1 MNRII
6 TIAILLLA
14 FAIAPATA
22 QVVTIDECQQWAV
35 AQSSSNLQKELN
47 EQLLQVKLND
57 VSSHYYPTLQID
69 GAVGYMSPITQ
80 LPEAIANDY
89 DIAAPRHDLY
99 NVSLN
104 LQQVVF
110 DGLQASYG
118 RKRERLLNKNEI
130 SKLDLS
136 IAQLKEQVINM
147 YLNLLIIDKQIEI
160 LSNVEKIF
168 QEQSD
173 QLKALLKAGVVYA
186 NSIAQLD
193 VEGLKIQQQKDEMLA
208 NRESLISS
216 LSILTGKD
224 LSNAEFVQPQLPSVS
239 YDLGSSRLEFS
250 IFENT
255 INSLEY
261 QRKLHISKSLPKLAF
276 MAIGGYGRP
285 NYNLLSTKADWF
297 YVVGL
302 KFNIPLID
310 WAKTKGVSDIIAV
323 QKSILES
330 QQADF
335 TKGNQIAIQE
345 KINEIKRIEH
355 LLILDEQI
363 TQKYQ
368 EIRETANTQ
377 LLNGTITT
385 MDYIKLQNDETLS
398 ITAREVHTIQLLKAK
413 YELMALK
420 GQL

>member
-1 MNRII
+1 MRRFA
-6 TIAILLLA
+6 TALAICLLWALS
-14 FAIAPATA
+14 PATA
-22 QVVTIDECQQWAV
+22 QVVTIDSCQRWAV
-35 AQSSSNLQKELN
+35 AQSSSNLQKQLN

-57 VSSHYYPTLQID
+57 VSSHYYPTVQID
-69 GAVGYMSPITQ
+69 GAIGYMSPVTE
-80 LPEAIANDY
+80 LPSETPGYQPMHKDM
-89 DIAAPRHDLY
+89 Y

-110 DGLQASYG
+110 DGLQATYG
-118 RKRERLLNKNEI
+118 RKLERLLNKNEI
-130 SKLDLS
+130 NKLDLS
-136 IAQLKEQVINM
+136 ISQLKEQVISM

-173 QLKALLKAGVVYA
+173 QLRALLRAGVVYA

-193 VEGLKIQQQKDEMLA
+193 VEGLKIQQQKDELQA

-224 LSNAEFVQPQLPSVS
+224 LSDATFEQPELPSVS
-239 YDLGSSRLEFS
+239 YDLSSIRNEFA
-250 IFENT
+250 IFDNT
-255 INSLEY
+255 MGSLEY
-261 QRKLHISKSLPKLAF
+261 QRKMHISKSLPKLSF

-285 NYNLLSTKADWF
+285 TYNLLNPNFDWF

-310 WAKTKGVSDIIAV
+310 WARTKGVSDIIV
-323 QKSILES
+323 LQKSILES
-330 QQADF
+330 QKSDF

-355 LLILDEQI
+355 LLVLDEEI
-363 TQKYQ
+363 TKKYQ

-377 LLNGTITT
+377 LLNGTITA
-385 MDYIKLQNDETLS
+385 MDYIKLQNDETQS
-398 ITAREVHTIQLLKAK
+398 VTAREVHTIQLLKAK
-413 YELMALK
+413 YELLALK
-420 GQL
+420 GLL